1 MMGKGPS
8 VKNIHL
14 KLYNREKKNKNNSQ
28 EKKKK
33 KKKFIFGSNILF
45 RVMCY

>member
-28 EKKKK
+28 EKKTTKI
-33 KKKFIFGSNILF
+33 KFFFEMLF
-45 RVMCY
+45 LYR